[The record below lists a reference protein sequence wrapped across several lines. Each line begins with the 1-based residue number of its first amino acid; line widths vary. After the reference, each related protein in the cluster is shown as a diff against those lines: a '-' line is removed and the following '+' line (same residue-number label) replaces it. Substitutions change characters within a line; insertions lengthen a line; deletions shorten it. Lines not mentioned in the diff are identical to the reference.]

1 MVRRLLCRHE
11 KSLRWSREL
20 GGEVWLPEVTAE
32 ETSDHCLA
40 THCATKVIFL
50 AIQRSRKGWKNTQ
63 LVGLV

>member
-1 MVRRLLCRHE
+1 MVPRTGAA
-11 KSLRWSREL
+11 KYGS
-20 GGEVWLPEVTAE
+20 PEVTAE

-63 LVGLV
+63 LVGLI